1 MKTPKRAFS
10 TEISA
15 NQQRGYQFSPEQKA
29 AICAELWAGKTYR
42 AVAEE
47 YNTTASTAYGIFKRW
62 QNTRSFDIAPR
73 SGRPPKLTPAEVRY
87 LVLLAKKDRKITYAA
102 LLDAT
107 GNRVTRKTLRLA
119 LRQVFKRKWLSKQR
133 IPISKEIAKIRLSWA
148 RGWSS
153 DIEELMEVWLSISCS
168 YV

>member
-47 YNTTASTAYGIFKRW
+47 YNTTASTAYGIFKR
-62 QNTRSFDIAPR
+62 
-73 SGRPPKLTPAEVRY
+73 
-87 LVLLAKKDRKITYAA
+87 
-102 LLDAT
+102 
-107 GNRVTRKTLRLA
+107 
-119 LRQVFKRKWLSKQR
+119 
-133 IPISKEIAKIRLSWA
+133 
-148 RGWSS
+148 
-153 DIEELMEVWLSISCS
+153 
-168 YV
+168 